1 MKITVEDMQ
10 GIKNLSLAG
19 RFDASSATLFRDTV
33 KTLLQGGA
41 GKYVVDFQQVDYID
55 SGGLGSLVSSL
66 RQIRQVEG
74 DIKVSGL
81 NDKVRSVFELTRL
94 HRIFEIFEDTPQAV
108 RSYHGRQ

>member
-10 GIKNLSLAG
+10 GVKNITLNG
-19 RFDASSATLFRDTV
+19 RFDASCATMFKDTI
-33 KTLLQGGA
+33 KTLLQDGA
-41 GKYVVDFQQVDYID
+41 GEFVVDFQQVDYID

-81 NDKVRSVFELTRL
+81 TDQVRSVFELTRL
-94 HRIFEIFEDTPQAV
+94 HRIFEIFEENSQAV
-108 RSYHGRQ
+108 RSYHGR